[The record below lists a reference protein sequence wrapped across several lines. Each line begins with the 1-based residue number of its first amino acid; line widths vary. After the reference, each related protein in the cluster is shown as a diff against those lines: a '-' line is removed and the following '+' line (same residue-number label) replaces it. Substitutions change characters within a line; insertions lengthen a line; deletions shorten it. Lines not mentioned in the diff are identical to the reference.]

1 MSDAPDQ
8 LELRFPDCLA
18 ADFPTEVPL
27 ASGAVDAV
35 IGAVAG
41 SDFTPLIRRSPG
53 LAGSEFPT
61 YLRCSIV
68 RMAHAAA
75 AVATRQVRR
84 GAVLDYGAYFGNFA
98 LMFRR
103 AGFDVTAVDA
113 YRVYETAFDGVNA
126 LLASEGV
133 AHRDFEDVGFDLH
146 GFPDAS
152 FDVVLCM
159 GVIEHVPVTP
169 RFLLGALT
177 RVLAPGGV
185 LVMDTPN
192 LVHLYNRQKF
202 ARGESVMPDL
212 PTFYFGDPPFEGH
225 HREYTADEMVWM
237 LKEAGHEGITVELY
251 NYSTYG
257 TPSLQG
263 RDVYN
268 HWATVRAP
276 ELREVIMTVSQ
287 KPPASIAKAL
297 AGGDGWRA
305 HLVDPEHYWQAQCPP
320 DIAAHAADAGFAA
333 ERLIERLQQ
342 EVNLRDGKLRELQ
355 QQVLDEAQV
364 RVHLQDEI
372 NRRDALLAEERR
384 RYDQTVDARAR
395 RRAAQLRR
403 LVRGR

>member
-1 MSDAPDQ
+1 MSDAPDE
-8 LELRFPDCLA
+8 LDLRFPDCLA
-18 ADFPTEVPL
+18 ADFPTWVPL
-27 ASGAVDAV
+27 ASGAVEAV
-35 IGAVAG
+35 IDAIAG

-53 LAGSEFPT
+53 LARSEFPT
-61 YLRCSIV
+61 YLRCSVV

-75 AVATRQVRR
+75 AVERRQVRR
-84 GAVLDYGAYFGNFA
+84 GVVLDYGAYFGNFA

-113 YRVYETAFDGVNA
+113 YRVYETAFDGAKA
-126 LLASEGV
+126 LLGAEGV
-133 AHRDFEDVGFDLH
+133 VCRDFEDVGFDLE

-185 LVMDTPN
+185 LVLDTPN

-212 PTFYFGDPPFEGH
+212 ATFYFGEPPFEGH
-225 HREYTADEMVWM
+225 HREYTADELVWM
-237 LKEAGHEGITVELY
+237 LNQAGHEGITVELY
-251 NYSTYG
+251 NYSSYG

-268 HWATVRAP
+268 HWAMVRSP

-287 KPPASIAKAL
+287 KPPASVTPAP
-297 AGGDGWRA
+297 GGEDGWRA
-305 HLVDPEHYWQAQCPP
+305 HLVDPEQYWQALCPP
-320 DIAAHAADAGFAA
+320 DLAAHEADAGLAA
-333 ERLIERLQQ
+333 ELLIARLQQ
-342 EVNLRDGKLRELQ
+342 EVNLRDDKLRELQ
-355 QQVLDEAQV
+355 QQVLDEAEV
-364 RVHLQDEI
+364 RVRLQDEI
-372 NRRDALLAEERR
+372 NRRDILLAEERA
-384 RYDQTVDARAR
+384 RYDATMDARVR
-395 RRAAQLRR
+395 RRMAQVRR
-403 LVRGR
+403 LRGR